1 MWDRLGEV
9 AGSPFGGSR
18 VSSVP
23 QRALCP
29 KRCEPQLRPFL
40 FKCNPG
46 TRSHQS
52 SSAVRDLGST
62 VDPLNG
68 TFLGQEPREAPVTT
82 DTGAPGWGAI
92 WTWQSHK
99 RPHSYSHKTNST
111 MWSASYTGKH
121 ANLVLRPLSLAK
133 SHRTGDNLGQLTLS
147 WLCPELYSGFEP
159 RAIHV

>member
-1 MWDRLGEV
+1 MSIFSTSHFRIKIEDAPINQKKKKKSEDTQWVSTGLYNIETAGGGAGWDGLEEV

-29 KRCEPQLRPFL
+29 KKCEPQLRPVL

-92 WTWQSHK
+92 
-99 RPHSYSHKTNST
+99 
-111 MWSASYTGKH
+111 
-121 ANLVLRPLSLAK
+121 
-133 SHRTGDNLGQLTLS
+133 
-147 WLCPELYSGFEP
+147 
-159 RAIHV
+159 